1 MAVDYDGIALGN
13 SLGTNIQT
21 TDTINQQRFES
32 ENVTELYIVSM
43 DSIRLTSTTI
53 ISSLVYP
60 SDSFILDHP
69 VYGELDSSILKLD
82 GGYAVVTA
90 SYPLSFP
97 ITFGIQS
104 GVMRIIIN

>member
-1 MAVDYDGIALGN
+1 MTVDYDSIALGN
-13 SLGTNIQT
+13 TLGTNIQT
-21 TDTINQQRFES
+21 ADNLNQQRFES
-32 ENVTELYIVSM
+32 ENITSFNVVRM
-43 DSIRLTSTTI
+43 DSVRLSSTTI

-82 GGYAVVTA
+82 GGYAVNIALFPLT
-90 SYPLSFP
+90 YPIL
-97 ITFGIQS
+97 FGTQG